1 MTSDIVERTD
11 VASGTQ
17 AMGEMTGMTR
27 TTTFCSTSSLRRIV
41 LSSIVALML
50 LPGVLPAQG
59 AQDSPPE
66 TTEEAPT
73 PEQQPQEAPEEGPAT
88 AYPSVDRRELIAKL
102 ESDRLLLAQVRKQ
115 VPQTREEA
123 ELYLSRLKRLASHS
137 DPVRLVPLAN
147 RVLDQSVIYYDWLER
162 EFENPGE
169 RVVEYYIGGAR
180 GFHIAVEEFKSAA
193 MFTVINRLDVTVGIL
208 TELESQSGPTAEN
221 VPE

>member
-1 MTSDIVERTD
+1 
-11 VASGTQ
+11 
-17 AMGEMTGMTR
+17 
-27 TTTFCSTSSLRRIV
+27 
-41 LSSIVALML
+41 L

-59 AQDSPPE
+59 AQEAPPE
-66 TTEEAPT
+66 TPGAESA
-73 PEQQPQEAPEEGPAT
+73 PEQPEPEPEDEGPTT
-88 AYPSVDRRELIAKL
+88 AYPAVNRRELIAKL

-123 ELYLSRLKRLASHS
+123 ELYLGRLKRLASRS

-162 EFENPGE
+162 EFEDPGE

-180 GFHIAVEEFKSAA
+180 GFHIALEEFKSAA

-208 TELESQSGPTAEN
+208 TELETQSGPTAET
-221 VPE
+221 ESE

>member
-1 MTSDIVERTD
+1 MS
-11 VASGTQ
+11 SGAH
-17 AMGEMTGMTR
+17 AMGETTGMTR
-27 TTTFCSTSSLRRIV
+27 TSTLLSMSWLRRTV
-41 LSSIVALML
+41 VSSFLALIL

-59 AQDSPPE
+59 AQEAPPE
-66 TTEEAPT
+66 TTDAEAL
-73 PEQQPQEAPEEGPAT
+73 PEQAQQEPEDHGPAT
-88 AYPSVDRRELIAKL
+88 AYPAVNRQELIAKL

-123 ELYLSRLKRLASHS
+123 ELYLGRLKRLASRS

-162 EFENPGE
+162 EFEDPGE

-180 GFHIAVEEFKSAA
+180 GFHIALEEFKSAA

-208 TELESQSGPTAEN
+208 TELESQSGPSAEN